1 MSNIN
6 TMNKLRKIASILML
20 AVVVVFAA
28 GCTKPDPTV
37 DIKMKNVTD
46 ITASSAVVHAKASAS
61 GGAVIAERGF
71 MYDDK
76 EPAQGTRVNCGSGI
90 GEFEAA
96 LTGLEPATEY
106 KVLAYIFDGN
116 GEAMGTHYIKFTTLG
131 K

>member
-1 MSNIN
+1 MKI
-6 TMNKLRKIASILML
+6 LRKTASILML
-20 AVVVVFAA
+20 AAVVFFAA
-28 GCTKPDPTV
+28 GCVKKDPMT

-61 GGAVIAERGF
+61 GGAEIAERGF

-76 EPAQGTRVNCGSGI
+76 EPAHGTRVRCGSGT
-90 GEFEAA
+90 GEYEAT

-106 KVLAYIFDGN
+106 MVLAYIIDGK
-116 GEAMGTHYIKFTTLG
+116 GDQVGTHYIKFTTLS

>member
-1 MSNIN
+1 MK
-6 TMNKLRKIASILML
+6 KLRKTASILML
-20 AVVVVFAA
+20 AAVVFFAA
-28 GCTKPDPTV
+28 GCVKKDPMT

-61 GGAVIAERGF
+61 GGAEIAERGF

-76 EPAQGTRVNCGSGI
+76 EPAHGTRVRCGSGT
-90 GEFEAA
+90 GEYEAT

-106 KVLAYIFDGN
+106 MVLAYIIDGK
-116 GEAMGTHYIKFTTLG
+116 GDQVGTHYIKFTTLS

>member
-1 MSNIN
+1 
-6 TMNKLRKIASILML
+6 ML
-20 AVVVVFAA
+20 AVAVVFAA
-28 GCTKPDPTV
+28 GCTKKDPHT

-46 ITASSAVVHAKASAS
+46 ITASSAVVHAKAAAL

-76 EPAQGTRVNCGSGI
+76 EPAHGTRVECGSGT
-90 GEFEAA
+90 GEFEAT

-106 KVLAYIFDGN
+106 KVLAYIIDGK
-116 GEAMGTHYIKFTTLG
+116 GDQVGTNYIKFTTLG